1 MLEAWPSSSEV
12 NAAVAGRI
20 TRLLDEHGG
29 PVADLA
35 YRTLRADTGVLS
47 EHAHSLASVLVSG
60 ACLCAGAD
68 WQVALWPAAG
78 AECMM
83 AAADLFDDVADAD
96 PGSELSDPPGIV
108 LTAAAGIL
116 SLAGAAI
123 ARVVDDGASP
133 TTAVAL
139 GHLFGVEFA
148 RAANGQ
154 AVNLQPNPRSAA
166 LHGVNQTSVDALT
179 AYRQAAA
186 KSGPLGGLI
195 ARLGARTATANAE
208 IVELLGQFGQRLGVR
223 SQLLNDARDSAP
235 GASKIKADVRAGAR
249 TVPLAFASSTG
260 APLGLAEAELATWE
274 VQERAR
280 IAAAGGMIAAHALAE
295 AERLGAVRAL
305 DALERLGC
313 PVAGLRELL

>member
-123 ARVVDDGASP
+123 ARVVHDGASP

-154 AVNLQPNPRSAA
+154 AVNLQPN
-166 LHGVNQTSVDALT
+166 QTRVDALT

-195 ARLGARTATANAE
+195 ARLGARTATDNAE

-223 SQLLNDARDSAP
+223 SQLLNDARDAAP

-274 VQERAR
+274 VQERER
-280 IAAAGGMIAAHALAE
+280 IAAAGGVIAAHALAE
-295 AERLGAVRAL
+295 AERFGAVRAL